1 MAGGVMD
8 FPPLR
13 YAVGTVTI
21 WHGLV
26 LLGLIGLNVRAF
38 LEGSSQGSVF
48 HATLP
53 GLLLGCFTIVW
64 MYLIV
69 APVVGQ
75 LFGDKYPFA
84 AVWPSALVLA
94 STMSAAFVSFAL
106 TSEGRPMTLE
116 FALFGG
122 FAFVFAATGL
132 TLFVCIAHYVMPR
145 AAGFGLIDWPKTSWG
160 VQL

>member
-1 MAGGVMD
+1 MD

-13 YAVGTVTI
+13 YAIGTVTI

-26 LLGLIGLNVRAF
+26 LLGFIGLNVRAF
-38 LEGSSQGSVF
+38 VAGSSQESVF

-53 GLLLGCFTIVW
+53 GLLLGCFMIIW
-64 MYLIV
+64 MYLLA
-69 APVVGQ
+69 APTVGQ

-94 STMSAAFVSFAL
+94 SMMSAAFVGFAL
-106 TSEGRPMTLE
+106 TSEGKPITLE

-122 FAFVFAATGL
+122 FAFLFVAMGL
-132 TLFVCIAHYVMPR
+132 TLFVCLAHYVKPR
-145 AAGFGLIDWPKTSWG
+145 AAGFGLIDFPKAAWG

>member
-1 MAGGVMD
+1 MEFA
-8 FPPLR
+8 PLR
-13 YAVGTVTI
+13 YVIGTLTI

-38 LEGSSQGSVF
+38 VGGGSEGSVLHSS
-48 HATLP
+48 LP
-53 GLLLGCFTIVW
+53 GLMLACFLFVW
-64 MYLIV
+64 MYLV
-69 APVVGQ
+69 AAPIVGQ

-94 STMSAAFVSFAL
+94 SMMSAAFVSFAL
-106 TSEGRPMTLE
+106 TSEGRPVTLE

-122 FAFVFAATGL
+122 FFFVFAAMGL
-132 TLFVCIAHYVMPR
+132 TLFVCFAHYVMPR
-145 AAGFGLIDWPKTSWG
+145 AAGFGLIDFLKLSWG

>member
-1 MAGGVMD
+1 MA
-8 FPPLR
+8 FAPLR
-13 YAVGTVTI
+13 YAAGTITI

-26 LLGLIGLNVRAF
+26 LLGLVGLNVRAF
-38 LEGSSQGSVF
+38 IAGSSQGSVF

-53 GLLLGCFTIVW
+53 GLLLGCFMIIW
-64 MYLIV
+64 LYLLA
-69 APVVGQ
+69 APTVGQ

-94 STMSAAFVSFAL
+94 GMMSAAFAGFAL
-106 TSEGRPMTLE
+106 TSEGKPMTLE

-122 FAFVFAATGL
+122 FAFILTATGL
-132 TLFVCIAHYVMPR
+132 TLFICFAHYVMPR
-145 AAGFGLIDWPKTSWG
+145 AAGLGLIDFPKYSWG

>member
-1 MAGGVMD
+1 MEFA
-8 FPPLR
+8 PLR
-13 YAVGTVTI
+13 YAIGTVTI

-38 LEGSSQGSVF
+38 VVGSAQESVF
-48 HATLP
+48 HSTLP
-53 GLLLGCFTIVW
+53 GLLLGCFMFVW
-64 MYLIV
+64 MYLFA
-69 APVVGQ
+69 APLVGQ

-84 AVWPSALVLA
+84 AVWPSALVIA
-94 STMSAAFVSFAL
+94 AMMSAAFVGFAL
-106 TSEGRPMTLE
+106 TSEGKPMTLE

-122 FAFVFAATGL
+122 FAFVFFTAGL
-132 TLFVCIAHYVMPR
+132 TLFICLVHYVLPR